1 MVQASV
7 TVTSNDN
14 QEPTVTTTGDVTLKD
29 PNEKSASAARYDAFL
44 VMETERD
51 GRDDLQ
57 RTSTVE
63 TLKDTFQLTGTQA
76 REIFASMDT
85 SGDGTVD
92 QTEYQAFEANGGLER
107 IGEMSGLSINE
118 FNSVDGTDSFAANG
132 SISIQEAKNYIHNKY
147 GDHFSDADIEANFN
161 RLDGDNNPN
170 TEGAFY
176 DMTLQQ
182 FSEFAESYEDRYN
195 RTPA

>member
-1 MVQASV
+1 MIQASV
-7 TVTSNDN
+7 TDTQD
-14 QEPTVTTTGDVTLKD
+14 PTIKTTGDVT
-29 PNEKSASAARYDAFL
+29 PNDTNEESESAERYRIFQT
-44 VMETERD
+44 MENEHD
-51 GRDDLQ
+51 GRDGLQ
-57 RTSTVE
+57 RESTVQ
-63 TLKDTFQLTGTQA
+63 TLKDTFQLTGTEA
-76 REIFASMDT
+76 REIFSSMDT
-85 SGDGTVD
+85 SGNGTVD

-107 IGEMSGLSINE
+107 IGEMSGLSIDE

-132 SISIQEAKNYIHNKY
+132 SISIEEAKNYIHNTY

-182 FSEFAESYEDRYN
+182 FSEFAQSYEDRYN
-195 RTPA
+195 R